1 MICIPGFNGATA
13 LTVRN
18 NDQSSETYMLSLS
31 LSLWNGVKQALKDFV
46 LALTYFK
53 TIGRS

>member
-1 MICIPGFNGATA
+1 MIYIPGFNGATA
-13 LTVRN
+13 LKLCEIK
-18 NDQSSETYMLSLS
+18 DQLWPTYM

-46 LALTYFK
+46 LALTNFK